1 MQEIKLKFPSF
12 YQLWEF
18 RKESQLNYCEINP
31 LDNHIISIFNQ
42 EQIDLAVNKYQGQVL
57 VSKQSVPREMS
68 DSE

>member
-18 RKESQLNYCEINP
+18 KKEGQINYCEIDP
-31 LDNHIISIFNQ
+31 LDNHITSVCNQ
-42 EQIDLAVNKYQGQVL
+42 EQIDLAVNKYHGKVL
-57 VSKQSVPREMS
+57 VSKQPFPREMS